1 MAPFALQAWSAR
13 QTKTHSPIIMQ
24 SVKSTQ
30 VQKPVLQTATE
41 PATVVAA
48 SAAVVAQAQPQMAV
62 PLTLPPKDPAAASS
76 GAKPPPSYEFSL
88 QQQVM
93 NITICN
99 IIYGKNALKFST
111 FGP

>member
-1 MAPFALQAWSAR
+1 
-13 QTKTHSPIIMQ
+13 MQ

-48 SAAVVAQAQPQMAV
+48 SAAVAQAQPQMAM
-62 PLTLPPKDPAAASS
+62 PLTLPPKDPAAAAAASS

-93 NITICN
+93 LSN
-99 IIYGKNALKFST
+99 GKCRIFLWTPCASSSIFTAAQPSVYKST
-111 FGP
+111 F

>member
-1 MAPFALQAWSAR
+1 
-13 QTKTHSPIIMQ
+13 MQ

-48 SAAVVAQAQPQMAV
+48 SAAVAQAQPQMAV
-62 PLTLPPKDPAAASS
+62 PLTLPPKDPASS

-88 QQQVM
+88 QQQV
-93 NITICN
+93 
-99 IIYGKNALKFST
+99 IYSVMKAYKIFLIS
-111 FGP
+111 FGFPEGD

>member
-1 MAPFALQAWSAR
+1 MQAWSAR

-48 SAAVVAQAQPQMAV
+48 SAAVAQAQPQMAM
-62 PLTLPPKDPAAASS
+62 PLTLPPKDSAGASS

-88 QQQVM
+88 QQQV
-93 NITICN
+93 
-99 IIYGKNALKFST
+99 IIQFMVLQK
-111 FGP
+111 

>member
-1 MAPFALQAWSAR
+1 MQAWSAR

-48 SAAVVAQAQPQMAV
+48 SAAVAQAQPQMAV
-62 PLTLPPKDPAAASS
+62 PLTLPPKDPASS

-88 QQQVM
+88 QQQV
-93 NITICN
+93 I
-99 IIYGKNALKFST
+99 
-111 FGP
+111 